1 MTQVGRRFAFIRTDW
16 QRSDLLAKKG
26 LFVDDVPLLKL
37 TDDKNSSEQSQ
48 PRALSDLNRDL
59 SKRYGL
65 PVDFSSKVGA
75 LTAIARALNRGD
87 ILHAQI
93 ATLHLQVPDPPALT
107 KAVQGPQDVI
117 YLARQ
122 LQASGLLKADWNPL
136 KHPRWPA
143 GTPGSI
149 GGEPRRGA
157 MSPDDLASDG
167 RILRLSFQLN
177 SPFQSPFDWA
187 VPREAPVPWPSEVA
201 PGPLAPPDGSPI
213 TSPRNPYPGRP
224 KCVREWRIATLDCL
238 DLWADDQLGRDYIRG
253 MGTPV
258 AECIMGRVSQDCGGN
273 RLDA

>member
-1 MTQVGRRFAFIRTDW
+1 MTQVGRRFALSEQTG
-16 QRSDLLAKKG
+16 SGVTCSEKG

-149 GGEPRRGA
+149 GGEFAPRGDVT
-157 MSPDDLASDG
+157 DDSASDG
-167 RILRLSFQLN
+167 RNAPVIPAQLTF
-177 SPFQSPFDWA
+177 PVPFDWV

-213 TSPRNPYPGRP
+213 TIPRNPYPGRP
-224 KCVREWRIATLDCL
+224 KCVREWRIATQDCL
-238 DLWADDQLGRDYIRG
+238 DLWADGQLGRDYIRG
-253 MGTPV
+253 MGTTV
-258 AECIMGRVSQDCGGN
+258 AECITGRVSQDCGGN
-273 RLDA
+273 RVDA